1 MAPRLMI
8 LFYIRHKLKGS
19 GGFMEEFK
27 DSSNIFELINKVKAG
42 DKLAQSVLVEK
53 NIGLVWSIVKRFQN
67 RGYET
72 DDLFQI
78 GCIGLIKAINKFD
91 SSFDVKFSTYAVPMI
106 IGEIK
111 RFIRDDGI
119 IKVSRSL
126 KEISNKARITKEIM
140 GKELGRE
147 PSVNEMAVRLNISPE
162 ELVMALEAGNT
173 PESLYSTVGDGD
185 NSPILLID
193 RIDGECN
200 SKELDLIDRIALR
213 QVLET
218 LKPREKQIIILR
230 YFKEKTQVQIAKMLG
245 ISQVQVS
252 RIEKKI
258 LEDIKQKINF
268 S

>member
-1 MAPRLMI
+1 M
-8 LFYIRHKLKGS
+8 YII
-19 GGFMEEFK
+19 MDE
-27 DSSNIFELINKVKAG
+27 IFEKETLELIQEAKKGNKE
-42 DKLAQSVLVEK
+42 AQSALVEK
-53 NIGLVWSIVKRFQN
+53 NLGLVWSIVRRFQN

-72 DDLFQI
+72 EDIFQI

-91 SSFDVKFSTYAVPMI
+91 CSFDVKFSTYAVPMI

-126 KEISNKARITKEIM
+126 KELSNKARVTKEIM
-140 GKELGRE
+140 TKELGRE
-147 PSVNEMAVRLNISPE
+147 PTISEISSRLEIPVE
-162 ELVMALEAGNT
+162 ELVMAMEASCS
-173 PESLYSTVGDGD
+173 PESLYSTIGEGD
-185 NSPILLID
+185 NSSTLLID
-193 RIDGECN
+193 RINNEGNDNEIDLVD
-200 SKELDLIDRIALR
+200 KIDLRKVLD
-213 QVLET
+213 T

-258 LEDIKQKINF
+258 LEDIRKKIKYV
-268 S
+268 